1 MMTDSGIQQR
11 STWSWADLPVLWK
24 VALPICVMGLL
35 VAVAMSLL
43 TVRNRQSLVRT
54 TALEKTRFI
63 TTELKALRAYS
74 LERLSQSDND
84 DSASDPMIHELDRV
98 LSGLHDTHLAHI
110 GVARI
115 SGGRSTD
122 SLDAFQREALKYLQQ
137 HPGDEFWEMED
148 SGAGLMIRYATAD
161 VMDSPLCV
169 DCHNVMESSA
179 SAPWRLGDVAG
190 IMEISEPARLLG
202 GSTDAWVAG
211 IVVFGGAGLAAV
223 LLGFVLR
230 NSLARPL
237 LGAVDLAK
245 HLAQGDLTFRLEG
258 DARDEIGKFRH
269 ALNQVADGAQEMVG
283 RVIANADRLGEVS
296 NTIDLVSRELK
307 GNVEDTSQQA
317 AVVSSA
323 AEQVS
328 ANIQA
333 VSTAAEEMS
342 ASILEIS
349 GSAST
354 AAQVA
359 ASGVVKARRT
369 NETVERL
376 GKSSAEIG
384 KVVEVIQG
392 IASQTNLLALN
403 ATIEAARAGE
413 SGKGFAVVAAEVKKL
428 ATQTATATAEIGKR
442 VDAIV
447 ADASEAVEVVSDI
460 SALILEI
467 NEIQNTIAS
476 AVEQQSATTAEIGRM
491 VSEAATGGSEIAE
504 GIATVAGTAETTV
517 QGAESTDRA
526 ARRLL
531 EVAEDLRKLVDQFTT
546 E

>member
-1 MMTDSGIQQR
+1 MTEKCKRYR

-35 VAVAMSLL
+35 VAVAMSML
-43 TVRNRQSLVRT
+43 TVRNHQSLVRT

-63 TTELKALRAYS
+63 TAELRALRAYS
-74 LERLSQSDND
+74 LERLSESENDN
-84 DSASDPMIHELDRV
+84 SNSDPMIHELDRV
-98 LSGLHDTHLAHI
+98 LSGLQETHLEHI

-115 SGGRSTD
+115 TGGQATSA
-122 SLDAFQREALKYLQQ
+122 LDDFQRDALKHLQQ
-137 HPGDEFWEMED
+137 NPSGEFWVLED
-148 SGAGLMIRYATAD
+148 AGTGLMIRYATAD
-161 VMDSPLCV
+161 IMDSRLCV

-179 SAPWRLGDVAG
+179 PTPWRLGDVAG
-190 IMEISEPARLLG
+190 IMEITGPARLRG

-211 IVVFGGAGLAAV
+211 TVVFGGAGLAA
-223 LLGFVLR
+223 LLLAFVLR
-230 NSLARPL
+230 NSFARPL

-245 HLAQGDLTFRLEG
+245 HLAHGDLTFRLE
-258 DARDEIGKFRH
+258 DNARDEIGKFRH

-283 RVIANADRLGEVS
+283 RVIANANRLGEVAS
-296 NTIDLVSRELK
+296 TIDLISRDMR

-328 ANIQA
+328 TNIQA
-333 VSTAAEEMS
+333 VSTATEEMS

-359 ASGVVKARRT
+359 SSGVEKARRT

-392 IASQTNLLALN
+392 IAAQTNLLALN

-428 ATQTATATAEIGKR
+428 ATQTAAATDEIGRR

-447 ADASEAVEVVSDI
+447 ADASSAVEVVSDI
-460 SALILEI
+460 STLILEI

-476 AVEQQSATTAEIGRM
+476 AVEQQSSTTAEIGRM
-491 VSEAATGGSEIAE
+491 VSEAATGGLEIAE
-504 GIATVAGTAETTV
+504 GIATVADAALTTV
-517 QGAESTDRA
+517 QGAESTDQA
-526 ARRLL
+526 ARQLL
-531 EVAEDLRKLVDQFTT
+531 EVAEDLRKLIDQFTI

>member
-1 MMTDSGIQQR
+1 MTDKGKRQR
-11 STWSWADLPVLWK
+11 STWAWADLPVLWK
-24 VALPICVMGLL
+24 VVLPICVMGLL
-35 VAVAMSLL
+35 VAVAMTVL
-43 TVRNRQSLVRT
+43 TARNRQGLIQT
-54 TALEKTRFI
+54 IALEKTRFI
-63 TTELKALRAYS
+63 TSELKALRAYS
-74 LERLSQSDND
+74 LERLSQSENEN
-84 DSASDPMIHELDRV
+84 STSDPMIHELDRV
-98 LSGLHDTHLAHI
+98 LSGLRQTHLAHI

-115 SGGRSTD
+115 SGGQATSA
-122 SLDAFQREALKYLQQ
+122 LDDFQREALKHLRQ
-137 HPGDEFWEMED
+137 HPGDEFWVLED
-148 SGAGLMIRYATAD
+148 AGTGLRIRYATAD

-169 DCHNVMESSA
+169 DCHNVIEPSS
-179 SAPWRLGDVAG
+179 STPWKLGDVAG
-190 IMEISEPARLLG
+190 IMEISEPARLRG
-202 GSTDAWVAG
+202 GSSDAWLAG
-211 IVVFGGAGLAAV
+211 ILVIGGAGFAAV
-223 LLGFVLR
+223 ILGFVLR
-230 NSLARPL
+230 NSFARPL

-245 HLAQGDLTFRLEG
+245 HLADGDLIFRLEG
-258 DARDEIGKFRH
+258 NAMDEIGRFRY

-283 RVIANADRLGEVS
+283 RVIANANRLGEVS
-296 NTIDLVSRELK
+296 NTIEFVSREMK

-333 VSTAAEEMS
+333 VSIATEEMS

-359 ASGVVKARRT
+359 SSGVEKARRT

-376 GKSSAEIG
+376 GKSSTEIG

-428 ATQTATATAEIGKR
+428 ATQTAAATDEIGKR
-442 VDAIV
+442 VDVIV
-447 ADASEAVEVVSDI
+447 ADAASAVEVVSDI

-476 AVEQQSATTAEIGRM
+476 AVEQQSLTTAEIGRM
-491 VSEAATGGSEIAE
+491 VSEAATGGLEIAE
-504 GIATVAGTAETTV
+504 GIATVAGAAQTTV

-526 ARRLL
+526 ALQLL
-531 EVAEDLRKLVDQFTT
+531 EVSEDLRKLVDQFTI

>member
-1 MMTDSGIQQR
+1 
-11 STWSWADLPVLWK
+11 
-24 VALPICVMGLL
+24 MGLL
-35 VAVAMSLL
+35 VAVAMGML
-43 TVRNRQSLVRT
+43 TVRNRQNIVRT

-63 TTELKALRAYS
+63 TAELKALRAYS
-74 LERLSQSDND
+74 LERLSQSEND
-84 DSASDPMIHELDRV
+84 HSADDPMVHELDRI
-98 LSGLHDTHLAHI
+98 LSGLQDTHLAHI
-110 GVARI
+110 GVPRI
-115 SGGRSTD
+115 SGGQATAE
-122 SLDAFQREALKYLQQ
+122 LDDFQRKAIKHLQQ
-137 HPGDEFWEMED
+137 HPSDEFWVLED
-148 SGAGLMIRYATAD
+148 GVTGRIIRYATAD
-161 VMDSPLCV
+161 IMDAPQCV
-169 DCHNVMESSA
+169 DCHNVMESTA
-179 SAPWRLGDVAG
+179 STPWRLGDVAG
-190 IMEISEPARLLG
+190 IMEISEPARLRG
-202 GSTDAWVAG
+202 GSTDAWIAG

-230 NSLARPL
+230 NFFAKPL

-245 HLAQGDLTFRLEG
+245 HLAEGDLTFRLEG
-258 DARDEIGKFRH
+258 NAMDEIGKFRH
-269 ALNQVADGAQEMVG
+269 ALNQVADGALKMVG
-283 RVIANADRLGEVS
+283 RVIANADQLGEVS
-296 NTIDLVSRELK
+296 TTIDLVSQELK
-307 GNVEDTSQQA
+307 ANVEDTSQQA
-317 AVVSSA
+317 ALVSSA

-333 VSTAAEEMS
+333 VSTATEEMS

-349 GSAST
+349 GSTST

-359 ASGVVKARRT
+359 ASGVEKARRT

-376 GKSSAEIG
+376 GNSSAEIG

-428 ATQTATATAEIGKR
+428 ATQTAAATDEIGKR

-491 VSEAATGGSEIAE
+491 VSEAATGGLEIAE
-504 GIATVAGTAETTV
+504 GIATVAGAAQITV
-517 QGAESTDRA
+517 QGAQSTDRA
-526 ARRLL
+526 ARQLL
-531 EVAEDLRKLVDQFTT
+531 EVAEDLKKLVDQFTI

>member
-1 MMTDSGIQQR
+1 MTDKGKRQR

-24 VALPICVMGLL
+24 VVLPICVMGLL
-35 VAVAMSLL
+35 VAVAMTVL
-43 TVRNRQSLVRT
+43 TARNRQGLIQT
-54 TALEKTRFI
+54 IALEKTRFI
-63 TTELKALRAYS
+63 TSELKALRAYS
-74 LERLSQSDND
+74 LESLSQSENEN
-84 DSASDPMIHELDRV
+84 STSDPMIHELDRV
-98 LSGLHDTHLAHI
+98 LSGLRQTHLAHI

-115 SGGRSTD
+115 SGGKATSA
-122 SLDAFQREALKYLQQ
+122 LDDFQRKALKHLRQ
-137 HPGDEFWEMED
+137 HPGDEFWVLED
-148 SGAGLMIRYATAD
+148 FGTGLMIRYATAD

-169 DCHNVMESSA
+169 DCHNVIEPSA
-179 SAPWRLGDVAG
+179 STPWKLGDVAG
-190 IMEISEPARLLG
+190 IMEISEPARLRG
-202 GSTDAWVAG
+202 GSSDAWLAG
-211 IVVFGGAGLAAV
+211 ILVFGGAGFAA
-223 LLGFVLR
+223 LILGFVLR
-230 NSLARPL
+230 NSFARPL

-245 HLAQGDLTFRLEG
+245 HLADGDLTFRLEG
-258 DARDEIGKFRH
+258 NAMDEIGKFRH

-283 RVIANADRLGEVS
+283 RVIANANRLGEVS
-296 NTIDLVSRELK
+296 NTIEFVSRENK

-333 VSTAAEEMS
+333 VSIATEEMS

-359 ASGVVKARRT
+359 SSGVEKARRT

-376 GKSSAEIG
+376 GKSSTEIG

-428 ATQTATATAEIGKR
+428 ATQTAAATDEIGKR

-447 ADASEAVEVVSDI
+447 ADASSAVEVVSDI

-476 AVEQQSATTAEIGRM
+476 AVEQQSSTTAEIGRM
-491 VSEAATGGSEIAE
+491 VSEAATGGLEIAE
-504 GIATVAGTAETTV
+504 GIATVAGAAQTTV

-526 ARRLL
+526 ARQLL
-531 EVAEDLRKLVDQFTT
+531 EVSEDLRKLVDQFTI

>member
-1 MMTDSGIQQR
+1 MTDTGNRQHSK
-11 STWSWADLPVLWK
+11 WSWADLPVLWK

-35 VAVAMSLL
+35 VAVAMGML
-43 TVRNRQSLVRT
+43 TVRNRQNIVRT

-63 TTELKALRAYS
+63 TAELKALRAYS
-74 LERLSQSDND
+74 LERLSQSEND
-84 DSASDPMIHELDRV
+84 HSADDPMVHELDRI
-98 LSGLHDTHLAHI
+98 LSGLQDTHLAHI
-110 GVARI
+110 GVPRI
-115 SGGRSTD
+115 SGGQATAE
-122 SLDAFQREALKYLQQ
+122 LDDFQRKAIKHLQQ
-137 HPGDEFWEMED
+137 HPSDEFWVLED
-148 SGAGLMIRYATAD
+148 GVTGRIIRYATAD
-161 VMDSPLCV
+161 IMDAPQCV
-169 DCHNVMESSA
+169 DCHNVMESTA
-179 SAPWRLGDVAG
+179 STPWRLGDVAG
-190 IMEISEPARLLG
+190 IMEISEPARLRG
-202 GSTDAWVAG
+202 GSTDAWIAG

-230 NSLARPL
+230 NFFAKPL

-245 HLAQGDLTFRLEG
+245 HLAEGDLTFRLEG
-258 DARDEIGKFRH
+258 NAMDEIGKFRH
-269 ALNQVADGAQEMVG
+269 ALNQVADGALKMVG
-283 RVIANADRLGEVS
+283 RVIANADQLGEVS
-296 NTIDLVSRELK
+296 TTIDLVSQELK
-307 GNVEDTSQQA
+307 ANVEDTSQQA
-317 AVVSSA
+317 ALVSSA

-333 VSTAAEEMS
+333 VSTATEEMS

-349 GSAST
+349 GSTST

-359 ASGVVKARRT
+359 ASGVEKARRT

-376 GKSSAEIG
+376 GNSSAEIG

-428 ATQTATATAEIGKR
+428 ATQTAAATDEIGKR

-491 VSEAATGGSEIAE
+491 VSEAATGGLEIAE
-504 GIATVAGTAETTV
+504 GIATVAGAAQITV
-517 QGAESTDRA
+517 QGAQSTDRA
-526 ARRLL
+526 ARQLL
-531 EVAEDLRKLVDQFTT
+531 EVAEDLKKLVDQFTI

>member
-1 MMTDSGIQQR
+1 MTGTGRRQR
-11 STWSWADLPVLWK
+11 STWAWADLPVLWK

-35 VAVAMSLL
+35 VAVAMGVL

-63 TTELKALRAYS
+63 TAELKALRAYS
-74 LERLSQSDND
+74 LERLSQSENGN
-84 DSASDPMIHELDRV
+84 STSDPMIHELDRV
-98 LSGLHDTHLAHI
+98 LSGLRETHLAHI

-115 SGGRSTD
+115 SGGQATA
-122 SLDAFQREALKYLQQ
+122 SLDSFQREALNHLQQ
-137 HPGDEFWEMED
+137 HPDDEFWVLED
-148 SGAGLMIRYATAD
+148 PGTGLMIRYATAD
-161 VMDSPLCV
+161 VMDSPQCV
-169 DCHNVMESSA
+169 DCHNVMESS
-179 SAPWRLGDVAG
+179 SATPWRLGDVAG
-190 IMEISEPARLLG
+190 IMEISEPARLRG
-202 GSTDAWVAG
+202 GSSDAWVAG
-211 IVVFGGAGLAAV
+211 IVVFGGAGIAA
-223 LLGFVLR
+223 LILGFVLR
-230 NSLARPL
+230 NSFARPL

-245 HLAQGDLTFRLEG
+245 HLADGDLTFRLEG
-258 DARDEIGKFRH
+258 NARDEIGKFRH

-296 NTIDLVSRELK
+296 NTIDLVSREMK
-307 GNVEDTSQQA
+307 ANVEDTSQQA
-317 AVVSSA
+317 SLVSSA

-328 ANIQA
+328 TNIQA

-359 ASGVVKARRT
+359 SSGVEKASRT

-376 GKSSAEIG
+376 SQSSSEIG

-392 IASQTNLLALN
+392 IAAQTNLLALN

-428 ATQTATATAEIGKR
+428 ATQTAAATDEIGKR

-460 SALILEI
+460 SDLIIEI

-476 AVEQQSATTAEIGRM
+476 AVEQQSSTTAEIGRM

-504 GIATVAGTAETTV
+504 GISTVAGAAQTTV

-526 ARRLL
+526 ARQLL
-531 EVAEDLRKLVDQFTT
+531 EVAEDLRKLVNQFTV